1 MRKIREVLRLKFEL
15 KLDNRQIAA
24 SCKISH
30 VTVGKYLSRF
40 AAAGLNWPLPEEMDD
55 GQIRRRLFGGADVA
69 VQPARQLPDPATMHL
84 ELRRKGVTLQLLWQ
98 EYREAHPEG
107 YGYTQFC
114 EHYHRFEKRLHPTLR
129 QEYRAGERMFVD
141 YAGQTIPI
149 HDAATGLITPAEL
162 FVATLGASNYTY
174 AEATLSQQLE
184 DWIGSH
190 IRAFEF
196 FGGVT
201 QLIIPDNLKSGV
213 SRACLYDPDLNPTYQ
228 DLAAHYN
235 TAILPARPGKARD
248 KAKVESAV
256 LIAERWIIAVLRH
269 RKFFSLAE
277 LNAAIRVLREKFN
290 NRRFK
295 KLPGTRAEWFRD
307 LDAPALRALP
317 ATPYE
322 VARWLKAVVNID
334 YHVQVQGHNYS
345 VPYQLIKETVEVR
358 LTATTVE
365 LICRGRRVAAHAR
378 SLVKNGYT
386 TIPEHRP
393 KAHQR
398 HLEWTPGR
406 IIAWAGTV
414 GTHCA
419 AAVQWIIESKPHPE
433 QGYRSCLGL
442 LRLTKS
448 YGNERVEAACRRA
461 LKFQTCTYRSIKSI
475 LAAKLDAQ
483 PLTQDEPS
491 PPAIEHANVRGR
503 HYYN

>member
-24 SCKISH
+24 SCRISH

-40 AAAGLNWPLPEEMDD
+40 ASAGLSWPLPEEMDD
-55 GQIRRRLFGGADVA
+55 GQIKQRLFGGAESSRE
-69 VQPARQLPDPATMHL
+69 PARALPDMEKMHR
-84 ELRRKGVTLQLLWQ
+84 EMRRKGVTLQLLWQ
-98 EYREAHPEG
+98 EYREAEPEG
-107 YGYTQFC
+107 YAYTQFC
-114 EHYHRFEKRLHPTLR
+114 EYYHRFKNRLHPTLR

-149 HDAATGLITPAEL
+149 HDAATGLVTPAEL

-184 DWIGSH
+184 DWIGAH
-190 IRAFEF
+190 VRALEF
-196 FGGVT
+196 FGGST
-201 QLIIPDNLKSGV
+201 QLTIPDNLKSGV
-213 SRACLYDPDLNPTYQ
+213 SRACLYDPDVNPTYQ
-228 DLAAHYN
+228 DWAAHYG
-235 TAILPARPGKARD
+235 TAILPARPRKARD

-277 LNAAIRVLREKFN
+277 LNAAIRVLLEKFN

-295 KLPGTRAEWFRD
+295 KLSGTRAEWFRD
-307 LDAPALRALP
+307 LDAPALNALP

-322 VARWLKAVVNID
+322 VARWLKAGVNID
-334 YHVQVQGHNYS
+334 YHVQVAGHNYS
-345 VPYQLIKETVEVR
+345 VPYQLIKEKVEVR

-365 LICRGRRVAAHAR
+365 LIYRGRRVAAHAR
-378 SLVKNGYT
+378 SFVKNGYT

-406 IIAWAGTV
+406 IINWAGTV
-414 GTHCA
+414 GEHCA
-419 AAVQWIIESKPHPE
+419 ADVRWIIESKPHPE

-442 LRLTKS
+442 LRLSES

-461 LKFQTCTYRSIKSI
+461 LKFQTYTYRSIKSI

-491 PPAIEHANVRGR
+491 PPAIEHENVRGR

>member
-1 MRKIREVLRLKFEL
+1 MRKIREVLRLKYEL
-15 KLDNRQIAA
+15 NLDQRQIAA

-30 VTVGKYLSRF
+30 VTVGKYLKRF
-40 AAAGLNWPLPEEMDD
+40 VRSGLSWPLPPEMDD
-55 GQIRRRLFGGADVA
+55 GQIIRLLSGDDNALREPVR
-69 VQPARQLPDPATMHL
+69 PMPDQGVMHR

-98 EYREAHPEG
+98 EYREAYPDG
-107 YGYTQFC
+107 YGYSQFC
-114 EHYHRFEKRLHPTLR
+114 EHYQRWKKRLYPSLR

-184 DWIGSH
+184 DWIGAH
-190 IRAFEF
+190 VRALEF
-196 FGGVT
+196 FGGST
-201 QLIIPDNLKSGV
+201 QLTIPDNLRSGV
-213 SRACLYDPDLNPTYQ
+213 SRACLYDPDVNPTYQ
-228 DLAAHYN
+228 DWAAHYG

-277 LNAAIRVLREKFN
+277 LNAAIRVLLEKFN

-317 ATPYE
+317 ATRYE
-322 VARWLKAVVNID
+322 VARWLKAGVNID
-334 YHVQVQGHNYS
+334 YHVQVDGHNYS
-345 VPYQLIKETVEVR
+345 VPYQLIKEKVEVR
-358 LTATTVE
+358 LTAATVE

-378 SLVKNGYT
+378 SFVKNGYT

-419 AAVQWIIESKPHPE
+419 AVVQLIIESKPHPE

-491 PPAIEHANVRGR
+491 SSAIEHANVRGR